1 MKTLL
6 LVLASLSVFAQTYQ
20 PVPLR
25 VYTRNGINSDT
36 IIDNRSVVNRSLRF
50 VTIAC
55 SGSGSWSASLLYG
68 STTSSF
74 SSYGSSATVTNA
86 ESMPTAFG
94 FLFNAPNYIKIDV
107 TGTVSC
113 NFSGFQDLYSTGGS
127 SGSVTYPIPISS
139 GGTGATNA
147 TDAKINLG
155 IPWTFSGSNIYFN
168 TGNVAIGNTNSGSPL
183 TVSAQSTVGSTPAT
197 GSVMRISGANGQP
210 SLYYADSYGG
220 NAGFVSRRAEG
231 TAASPTA
238 VQSGNVLLVNGGRG
252 YGATGFA
259 TGNRVSIAGWAA
271 ENWTD
276 SAQGTYLSFR
286 TTANGGTSET
296 DKWLISNAGHL
307 LCATDSA
314 CDIGESANYRPR
326 DVFVA
331 RNVTIGGSLSIGTPL
346 PITSGGTGANNVAIA
361 RVNLNENV
369 LMNNDFDFS
378 ITNGSG
384 VTGDLS
390 ATGAKAVTF
399 GTCPLGLNGTNSAVG
414 HWLRISGGTG
424 TAEVVNVTGGTC
436 TSGASNGT
444 ITFTTAQT
452 HTGSWEI
459 STATAG
465 LQEAFYYATPSNIQ
479 IAPGN
484 WSMYGP
490 LLMYGPGGSTVRITG
505 TGNGA
510 SRLVRDSSY
519 PAGDLISYDGSLSAG
534 QIMLSNFSVLNA
546 NGFNNPSGAGI
557 HLVLRQLFEGTL
569 EDITVFNGYN
579 PIVVDGTGSASVTME
594 RVYAYILTSYS
605 GPFATPLYDT
615 GDGITLNIS
624 EATLLNT
631 RSSRDVKRAPGA
643 GVDGSGIKIIKADGI
658 RILGG
663 HYNGTYGIHVANDPS
678 FVFNFF
684 YVNNAIF
691 DETYSHGIYFA
702 SGTVN
707 AVYGQVRIQDCHF
720 ATQDGDNEAAGI
732 YIGSPLRG
740 LTIEGNDISGFEG
753 PGILLGLPNAVP
765 IGAIVANN
773 QINNNGRTS
782 TALDDGIAIP
792 VTGSSGSGS
801 YNSNTVIS
809 GNTIGNNLAG
819 SATQGIGIY
828 FSGASGKFR
837 GYTITGNSI
846 YGNVSAAMAKDPTP
860 TVEQFVSNSN
870 GGITDT
876 VTIVS
881 SASLSGADATGMAQ
895 TIETFGTTNVTSLT
909 PVWDNRVIT
918 FLKTDSGTVNF
929 VTGGNIA
936 ANVALAQNGVISCQY
951 YGAYTKWMCK

>member
-1 MKTLL
+1 M
-6 LVLASLSVFAQTYQ
+6 
-20 PVPLR
+20 
-25 VYTRNGINSDT
+25 
-36 IIDNRSVVNRSLRF
+36 
-50 VTIAC
+50 
-55 SGSGSWSASLLYG
+55 
-68 STTSSF
+68 
-74 SSYGSSATVTNA
+74 
-86 ESMPTAFG
+86 
-94 FLFNAPNYIKIDV
+94 
-107 TGTVSC
+107 
-113 NFSGFQDLYSTGGS
+113 
-127 SGSVTYPIPISS
+127 
-139 GGTGATNA
+139 
-147 TDAKINLG
+147 
-155 IPWTFSGSNIYFN
+155 
-168 TGNVAIGNTNSGSPL
+168 
-183 TVSAQSTVGSTPAT
+183 
-197 GSVMRISGANGQP
+197 
-210 SLYYADSYGG
+210 
-220 NAGFVSRRAEG
+220 
-231 TAASPTA
+231 
-238 VQSGNVLLVNGGRG
+238 
-252 YGATGFA
+252 
-259 TGNRVSIAGWAA
+259 
-271 ENWTD
+271 
-276 SAQGTYLSFR
+276 
-286 TTANGGTSET
+286 
-296 DKWLISNAGHL
+296 
-307 LCATDSA
+307 
-314 CDIGESANYRPR
+314 
-326 DVFVA
+326 
-331 RNVTIGGSLSIGTPL
+331 
-346 PITSGGTGANNVAIA
+346 
-361 RVNLNENV
+361 
-369 LMNNDFDFS
+369 
-378 ITNGSG
+378 
-384 VTGDLS
+384 
-390 ATGAKAVTF
+390 
-399 GTCPLGLNGTNSAVG
+399 
-414 HWLRISGGTG
+414 
-424 TAEVVNVTGGTC
+424 
-436 TSGASNGT
+436 
-444 ITFTTAQT
+444 
-452 HTGSWEI
+452 
-459 STATAG
+459 
-465 LQEAFYYATPSNIQ
+465 
-479 IAPGN
+479 
-484 WSMYGP
+484 
-490 LLMYGPGGSTVRITG
+490 
-505 TGNGA
+505 
-510 SRLVRDSSY
+510 
-519 PAGDLISYDGSLSAG
+519 
-534 QIMLSNFSVLNA
+534 
-546 NGFNNPSGAGI
+546 
-557 HLVLRQLFEGTL
+557 

-579 PIVVDGTGSASVTME
+579 PIVVDGSGPASVTME
-594 RVYAYILTSYS
+594 RVFVTILTSYS

-624 EATLLNT
+624 EATLSNT

-684 YVNNAIF
+684 YIDNTIF
-691 DETYSHGIYFA
+691 DETYSHAIYFA
-702 SGTVN
+702 PGTVN
-707 AVYGQVRIQDCHF
+707 AIYGQVRIQGCHM

-846 YGNVSAAMAKDPTP
+846 YGNVSAAIAKDPTP

>member
-55 SGSGSWSASLLYG
+55 SGSGTWSASLLYG
-68 STTSSF
+68 ATTSSF

-94 FLFNAPNYIKIDV
+94 FLFASPNYIKVDI
-107 TGTVSC
+107 TGTVTC

-127 SGSVTYPIPISS
+127 SGSVTYPIPVAS

-147 TDAKINLG
+147 TDAKVNLG

-168 TGNVAIGNTNSGSPL
+168 TGKVSIGNTASGSPL
-183 TVSAQSTVGSTPAT
+183 TVSTQSTVATPPTGSTIHASGPNGLA
-197 GSVMRISGANGQP
+197 SLIISDA
-210 SLYYADSYGG
+210 YGG
-220 NAGFVSRRAEG
+220 GAPGFIGRRANG

-238 VQSGNVLLVNGGRG
+238 SLVDEQLVIFGGRG
-252 YGATGFA
+252 YGATGFSA
-259 TGNRVSIAGWAA
+259 TSRASVTGYAA

-276 SAQGTYLSFR
+276 SAQGAYLGLR
-286 TTANGGTSET
+286 TTTIGSATET
-296 DKWLISNAGHL
+296 TKWLIGDSGHL
-307 LCATDSA
+307 LCFTDGS
-314 CDIGESANYRPR
+314 CDIGASSNYRPR
-326 DVFVA
+326 DITIT
-331 RNVTIGGSLSIGTPL
+331 RNLVVGGSATLGTPL
-346 PITSGGTGANNVAIA
+346 AIASGGTGANNVAVA
-361 RVNLNENV
+361 RVNLNTNV

-378 ITNGSG
+378 VTNGSG

-390 ATGAKAVTF
+390 ATGAKTITF
-399 GTCPLGLNGTNSAVG
+399 ATCPLGLNGTNSAVG

-424 TAEVVNVTGGTC
+424 TAERVNVTGGTC
-436 TSGASNGT
+436 VSGASNGT
-444 ITFTTAQT
+444 ITFTTTQT
-452 HTGSWEI
+452 HTGSWSA

-465 LQEAFYYATPSNIQ
+465 IQEAFYYATPSNIQ

-484 WSMYGP
+484 WTIYGP
-490 LLMYGPGGSTVRITG
+490 ILLWGPSGSTVQLSG
-505 TGNGA
+505 SGNIA
-510 SRLVRDSSY
+510 TRLIRDSSF
-519 PAGDLISYDGSLSAG
+519 PSGDLISYDSSISAG

-546 NGFNNPSGAGI
+546 NGFDNPSGAGI
-557 HLVLRQLFEGTL
+557 HLTLQQMFEATIV
-569 EDITVFNGYN
+569 DVTVYNGVN
-579 PIVVDGTGSASVTME
+579 PIVVDGSGAASVTMD
-594 RVYAYILTSYS
+594 RVYAYIQSGYSSSY
-605 GPFATPLYDT
+605 TT
-615 GDGITLNIS
+615 GDGITLNLA
-624 EATLLNT
+624 EATILNT
-631 RSSRDVKRAPGA
+631 RSSRDVKTATG
-643 GVDGSGIKIIKADGI
+643 GSGLKIIRADGI
-658 RILGG
+658 RIVGG
-663 HYNGTYGIHVANDPS
+663 HYNGTYGIHVANNPS
-678 FVFNFF
+678 YVFNFF
-684 YVNNAIF
+684 YVDNVIF
-691 DETYSHGIYFA
+691 DETYSDAIHFA

-707 AVYGQVRIQDCHF
+707 AVYGQVRIQNSHF

-732 YIGSPLRG
+732 YVGSPLRG

-753 PGILLGLPNAVP
+753 PGIILGLPDAVP

-782 TALDDGIAIP
+782 TTLDAGIVIP
-792 VTGSSGSGS
+792 ATGLSGSGS

-819 SATQGIGIY
+819 SATQSIGIY
-828 FSGASGKFR
+828 FSGPSGKFR
-837 GYTITGNSI
+837 GYTISGNSI
-846 YGNVSAAMAKDPTP
+846 YGNSAAAIAKDPSP
-860 TVEQFVSNSN
+860 TVEQFVANTN

-876 VTIVS
+876 VTLVS

-895 TIETFGTTNVTSLT
+895 TIETYGTTNVTSLT

>member
-6 LVLASLSVFAQTYQ
+6 LVLASLSVAAQTYQ

-25 VYTRNGINSDT
+25 VYTRSGINSDT

-55 SGSGSWSASLLYG
+55 TGSGTWSASLLYG
-68 STTSSF
+68 ATTSSF
-74 SSYGSSATVTNA
+74 SSYGSSATVTNT

-94 FLFNAPNYIKIDV
+94 FLFDPPRYILIDV

-113 NFSGFQDLYSTGGS
+113 DFSGFQDLYSTGGS
-127 SGSVTYPIPISS
+127 SGSVTYPIPVAS

-147 TDAKINLG
+147 TDAKVNLG

-168 TGNVAIGNTNSGSPL
+168 TGKVSIGNTTSGSPL
-183 TVSAQSTVGSTPAT
+183 TVSVQSTVATPPTGSTIHASGPNGLA
-197 GSVMRISGANGQP
+197 SLIISDA
-210 SLYYADSYGG
+210 YGG
-220 NAGFVSRRAEG
+220 GASGFIGRRANG

-238 VQSGNVLLVNGGRG
+238 SLTDEQLVIFGGRG
-252 YGATGFA
+252 YGATGFPA
-259 TGNRVSIAGWAA
+259 TSRASVTGYAA

-276 SAQGTYLSFR
+276 SAQGTYLGLR
-286 TTANGGTSET
+286 TTTIGSATET
-296 DKWLISNAGHL
+296 TKWLIGDSGHL
-307 LCATDSA
+307 LCFTDGS
-314 CDIGESANYRPR
+314 CDIGASSNYRPR
-326 DVFVA
+326 DITIT
-331 RNVTIGGSLSIGTPL
+331 RNLVVGGSATLGTPL
-346 PITSGGTGANNVAIA
+346 AIASGGTGANNVAVA
-361 RVNLNENV
+361 RVNLNTNV

-378 ITNGSG
+378 VTNGSG

-390 ATGAKAVTF
+390 ATGAKTITF
-399 GTCPLGLNGTNSAVG
+399 TTCPLGLNGTNSAVG

-424 TAEVVNVTGGTC
+424 TAERVNVTGGTC
-436 TSGASNGT
+436 VSGASNGT
-444 ITFTTAQT
+444 ITFTTTQT
-452 HTGSWEI
+452 HTGSWSA

-465 LQEAFYYATPSNIQ
+465 IQEAFYYATPSNIQ

-484 WSMYGP
+484 WTIYGP
-490 LLMYGPGGSTVRITG
+490 ILLWGPSSSTVQLSG
-505 TGNGA
+505 SGNIA
-510 SRLVRDSSY
+510 TRLVRDSSF
-519 PAGDLISYDGSLSAG
+519 PSGDLISYDSSISAG

-546 NGFNNPSGAGI
+546 NGFDNPSGAGI
-557 HLVLRQLFEGTL
+557 HLTLQQMFESTIV
-569 EDITVFNGYN
+569 DVTVYNGVN
-579 PIVVDGTGSASVTME
+579 PIVVDGSGAASVTMD
-594 RVYAYILTSYS
+594 RVYAYIQSGYSSSY
-605 GPFATPLYDT
+605 TT
-615 GDGITLNIS
+615 GDGITLNLA
-624 EATLLNT
+624 EATILNT
-631 RSSRDVKRAPGA
+631 RSSRDVKTATG
-643 GVDGSGIKIIKADGI
+643 GSGLKIIRADGI
-658 RILGG
+658 RIVGG
-663 HYNGTYGIHVANDPS
+663 HYNGTYGIHVANNPS
-678 FVFNFF
+678 YVFNFF
-684 YVNNAIF
+684 YVDNVIF
-691 DETYSHGIYFA
+691 DETYSDAIHFA

-707 AVYGQVRIQDCHF
+707 AIYGQVRIQNSHF

-732 YIGSPLRG
+732 YVGSPLRG

-753 PGILLGLPNAVP
+753 PGIILGLPDAVP

-782 TALDDGIAIP
+782 TALDAGIVIP
-792 VTGSSGSGS
+792 ATGLSGSGS

-819 SATQGIGIY
+819 SATQSIGIY
-828 FSGASGKFR
+828 FSGPSGKFR
-837 GYTITGNSI
+837 GYTISGNSI
-846 YGNVSAAMAKDPTP
+846 YGNSAAAMAKDPSP
-860 TVEQFVSNSN
+860 TVEQFVANTN

-876 VTIVS
+876 VTLVS

-895 TIETFGTTNVTSLT
+895 TIETYGTTNVTSLT

>member
-55 SGSGSWSASLLYG
+55 SGSGTWSASLLYG
-68 STTSSF
+68 ATTSSF

-94 FLFNAPNYIKIDV
+94 FLFTSPNYIKVDV
-107 TGTVSC
+107 TGTVTC

-127 SGSVTYPIPISS
+127 SGSVTYPIPVAS

-168 TGNVAIGNTNSGSPL
+168 TGKVSIGNTTSGSPL
-183 TVSAQSTVGSTPAT
+183 TVSTQSTVSTPPTGSTIHASGPNGLA
-197 GSVMRISGANGQP
+197 SLIISDA
-210 SLYYADSYGG
+210 YGG
-220 NAGFVSRRAEG
+220 GAPGFIGRRANG

-238 VQSGNVLLVNGGRG
+238 SLVDEQLAIFGGRG
-252 YGATGFA
+252 YGATGFSA
-259 TGNRVSIAGWAA
+259 TSRASVTGYAA

-276 SAQGTYLSFR
+276 SAQGAYLGLR
-286 TTANGGTSET
+286 TTTIGSATET
-296 DKWLISNAGHL
+296 TKWLVGDSGHL
-307 LCATDSA
+307 LCFTDGS
-314 CDIGESANYRPR
+314 CDIGASSNYRPR
-326 DVFVA
+326 DITIT
-331 RNVTIGGSLSIGTPL
+331 RNLVVGGSATFGTPL
-346 PITSGGTGANNVAIA
+346 AISSGGTGANNVALA
-361 RVNLNENV
+361 RVNLNTNV

-378 ITNGSG
+378 VTNGAG

-390 ATGAKAVTF
+390 ATGSKTITF
-399 GTCPLGLNGTNSAVG
+399 ATCPLGLNGTNSAVG

-424 TAEVVNVTGGTC
+424 TAERVNVTGGTC
-436 TSGASNGT
+436 VSGASNGT
-444 ITFTTAQT
+444 ITFTTTQT
-452 HTGSWEI
+452 HTGSWSA

-465 LQEAFYYATPSNIQ
+465 IQEAFYYATPSNIQ

-484 WSMYGP
+484 WTIYGP
-490 LLMYGPGGSTVRITG
+490 ILLWGPSGSTVQLSG
-505 TGNGA
+505 SGNIA
-510 SRLVRDSSY
+510 TRLVRDSSF
-519 PAGDLISYDGSLSAG
+519 PSGDLISYDASVSAG
-534 QIMLSNFSVLNA
+534 QVIMSNFSVLNA
-546 NGFNNPSGAGI
+546 NGFDNPSGAGI
-557 HLVLRQLFEGTL
+557 HLTLQQMFESTIV
-569 EDITVFNGYN
+569 DVTIYNGVN
-579 PIVVDGTGSASVTME
+579 PIVVDGSGAASVTMD
-594 RVYAYILTSYS
+594 RVYAYIQSGYSSSY
-605 GPFATPLYDT
+605 TT
-615 GDGITLNIS
+615 GDGITLNLA
-624 EATLLNT
+624 EATILNT
-631 RSSRDVKRAPGA
+631 RSSRDVKTATG
-643 GVDGSGIKIIKADGI
+643 GSGLKIIRADGI
-658 RILGG
+658 RIVGG
-663 HYNGTYGIHVANDPS
+663 HYNGTYGIHVANNPS
-678 FVFNFF
+678 YVFNFF
-684 YVNNAIF
+684 YVDNVIF
-691 DETYSHGIYFA
+691 DETYSDAIHFA

-707 AVYGQVRIQDCHF
+707 AVYGQVRIQNSHF

-732 YIGSPLRG
+732 YVGSPLRG

-753 PGILLGLPNAVP
+753 PGIILGLPDAVP

-782 TALDDGIAIP
+782 TTLDAGIVIP
-792 VTGSSGSGS
+792 ATGLSGSGS

-819 SATQGIGIY
+819 SATQSIGIY
-828 FSGASGKFR
+828 FSGPSGKFR
-837 GYTITGNSI
+837 GYTISGNSI
-846 YGNVSAAMAKDPTP
+846 YGNSAAAMAKDPSP
-860 TVEQFVSNSN
+860 TVEQFVASTN
-870 GGITDT
+870 GGVTDT
-876 VTIVS
+876 VTLVS

-895 TIETFGTTNVTSLT
+895 TIETYGTTNVTSLT